1 MMANRPQAD
10 IEAAEFEDNQMTAL
24 AKRSRA
30 GAEFVTAIRL
40 ARTARTDAGLDCDY
54 DDNGGAKFTVQQ
66 GLKAACHAREDA
78 AASLIIQL
86 SVLQRLD
93 RLNTFAKWIIA
104 LLIILVIRS
113 FS

>member
-1 MMANRPQAD
+1 MTFRPQAD
-10 IEAAEFEDNQMTAL
+10 IDAAEFEDNQMTAF

-30 GAEFVTAIRL
+30 SAEFVSAI
-40 ARTARTDAGLDCDY
+40 RTARKARTVAGLDCDY

-78 AASLIIQL
+78 AASLHIQL
-86 SVLQRLD
+86 SLLERLD
-93 RLNTFAKWIIA
+93 RLNTFAKWIIV
-104 LLIILVIRS
+104 LLGILVVRS